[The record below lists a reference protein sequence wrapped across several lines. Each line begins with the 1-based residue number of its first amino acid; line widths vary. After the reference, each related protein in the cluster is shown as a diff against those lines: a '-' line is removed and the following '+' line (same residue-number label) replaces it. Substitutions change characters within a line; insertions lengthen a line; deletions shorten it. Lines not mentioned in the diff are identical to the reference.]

1 MRSWAYNGFG
11 VLMGTSL
18 ASVWSTLAEFEGRF
32 FAHDNP
38 ISFTG

>member
-1 MRSWAYNGFG
+1 LLRGSHGH
-11 VLMGTSL
+11 LL